1 MGDEKKAKTLSQMV
15 RSGYIANL
23 KKANQK
29 YVIAELMKMFLL
41 EGQLVTIKG
50 IEIPE
55 DELFKILAGLDGLI

>member
-1 MGDEKKAKTLSQMV
+1 MV